1 MRSWVPTVRLT
12 MVEQGTG
19 EEIEIGRSVF
29 PELVRA
35 ASDQLLAEANEHA
48 QAAEGDAV
56 LVTLLE
62 LEAERLEQAVRR
74 LIAEPAHELRVV
86 PPEVTR

>member
-19 EEIEIGRSVF
+19 EEVEIGRSDF
-29 PELVRA
+29 PELVKA

-48 QAAEGDAV
+48 QAAEGDGV

-62 LEAERLEQAVRR
+62 LEAERLEEAVRR
-74 LIAEPAHELRVV
+74 LITERELRVV
-86 PPEVTR
+86 PGPEVTR